1 MRLTPC
7 SLRCCRPLHLLRQPL
22 SSLTPITWP
31 PPSHPFSFF
40 APEVTGRA
48 RARRGSGMRVEPQTS
63 DPAKEHSH
71 HLSGPSV
78 VLSVLRFCGKEDGG
92 GEEERSR
99 EWLLPLPPQPQPQLS
114 FINIHFQKR
123 LSILEPPWKCDYFCS
138 LHWPGCPRL
147 HPSRNSGL
155 RETGQSSERTVPGDE
170 LSLGQKSRGNCAQST
185 ALRPSPT
192 LYQAMPSAHV

>member
-1 MRLTPC
+1 
-7 SLRCCRPLHLLRQPL
+7 
-22 SSLTPITWP
+22 
-31 PPSHPFSFF
+31 
-40 APEVTGRA
+40 
-48 RARRGSGMRVEPQTS
+48 MRVEPQTS

-71 HLSGPSV
+71 HLSDPLA
-78 VLSVLRFCGKEDGG
+78 VLNVLRFCGKEDGG
-92 GEEERSR
+92 ERRS
-99 EWLLPLPPQPQPQLS
+99 EAESGSFPSPPQPRPQLS

-138 LHWPGCPRL
+138 LLWRGCPRL

-170 LSLGQKSRGNCAQST
+170 LSLGQKRRGNCVQST